1 MKRTWIAGIAVLGIV
16 TAPVYAYDITKETP
30 QQKCERWAEQTGV
43 DPKDRPQYVKDCL
56 RDLRVPDDESGG
68 GGE

>member
-1 MKRTWIAGIAVLGIV
+1 MKHAWIAGMAVLGTV

-43 DPKDRPQYVKDCL
+43 DPKDRPQYIKDCL
-56 RDLRVPDDESGG
+56 LDLKVPDENKGG
-68 GGE
+68 GDE